1 MATSKNRKTQRTVLF
16 EVRTAKPL
24 PVGQQVFV
32 TGNQKM
38 LGHWRADALPLTR
51 MGENAWSGQ
60 AILPVGETVEYKFT
74 RGSWDTEAVNP
85 QGVVPGNHELK
96 PGGDLTVRHT
106 VAAWKDQF
114 D

>member
-1 MATSKNRKTQRTVLF
+1 MAVSKNRKTQRTVLF

-24 PVGQQVFV
+24 AVGQQVFV

-38 LGHWRADALPLTR
+38 LGFWRADALPLTR
-51 MGENAWSGQ
+51 MGENTWSGQ
-60 AILPVGETVEYKFT
+60 AILPVTEAVEYKFT
-74 RGSWDTEAVNP
+74 RGSWSTEAVGSD
-85 QGVVPGNHELK
+85 GVVPGNHELRA
-96 PGGDLTVRHT
+96 GGDITVRHT

>member
-1 MATSKNRKTQRTVLF
+1 MAVSKSRKTQRTVLF

-32 TGNQKM
+32 SGNQKM

-60 AILPVGETVEYKFT
+60 AILPVSEAIEYKIT
-74 RGSWDTEAVNP
+74 RGSWATEVA
-85 QGVVPGNHELK
+85 GSDGTVPGNFELR
-96 PGGDLTVRHT
+96 PGGDTTVRHT
-106 VAAWKDQF
+106 VVAWKDQF

>member
-1 MATSKNRKTQRTVLF
+1 MAVSKSRKTQRTVLF
-16 EVRTAKPL
+16 EVRTTKPL

-60 AILPVGETVEYKFT
+60 AILPVGEAIEYKIT
-74 RGSWDTEAVNP
+74 RGSWDTEAA
-85 QGVVPGNHELK
+85 GADGTVPGNHVLR
-96 PGGDLTVRHT
+96 PGGDTTVRHA

>member
-1 MATSKNRKTQRTVLF
+1 MATSKVRKTQRNVLF

-38 LGHWRADALPLTR
+38 LGNWRADALPLTR

-60 AILPVGETVEYKFT
+60 AILPVSEAIEYKFT
-74 RGSWDTEAVNP
+74 RGSWDTEAA
-85 QGVVPGNHELK
+85 GADGTVPDNAILR
-96 PGGDLTVRHT
+96 PGGDATVRHA

>member
-24 PVGQQVFV
+24 PVGQQVFIS
-32 TGNQKM
+32 GNQKM

-51 MGENAWSGQ
+51 MGENLWSGQ
-60 AILPVGETVEYKFT
+60 ALLPIGETIELKIT
-74 RGSWDTEAVNP
+74 RGSWDTEAVDAK
-85 QGVVPGNHELK
+85 GVVPGNLELR
-96 PGGDLTVRHT
+96 PGGDTTLRHT
-106 VAAWKDQF
+106 VVAWKDQF